1 MKMWLM
7 KVMRQGSELHGLA
20 SYINKYNELCF
31 LGGGSRGKENP
42 AMRPGYVGIMQ
53 LFWCVLTSEP
63 ESR

>member
-1 MKMWLM
+1 MGI
-7 KVMRQGSELHGLA
+7 RIARFSELYLF
-20 SYINKYNELCF
+20 IFQQIQLVMVL

-42 AMRPGYVGIMQ
+42 ALRPGYVGIMR

>member
-1 MKMWLM
+1 MWLM

-20 SYINKYNELCF
+20 SYINKYNWLCVF
-31 LGGGSRGKENP
+31 WGALGKENP
-42 AMRPGYVGIMQ
+42 ALRPGYVGIMR